1 MRECVLMGM
10 ILPLSWRVEAKKPPK
25 WGRQT
30 TKEEKEELEKEKHTP
45 GKKEKMGRSQIKHER
60 SPGRYAGRDKP
71 GGVEEKGKRCGK
83 SYIAHED
90 ECHIGDV
97 DKPKKGK
104 SQDPKSKKKPRTKT
118 VKPKGAKP
126 QKQELPPVPKL
137 REKRE
142 KKPRFVNSPEGG
154 EGQLIGEGYLANGE
168 DGVYAIGAA
177 SNQHRI
183 YFPRVVDQA
192 QAQYLSSAI
201 AAVMG
206 LASPEDY
213 LFQNTPI
220 SQRVGTGHQIVPF
233 TELDQVQLK
242 RLAST
247 SPEVAGYFV
256 HAVLTRHDSVVG
268 QDFNNMVMRRDGR
281 VMVLHY
287 GGTLLWTDLGKRR
300 TDGMSP
306 DRLTELET
314 LRDPEINWQAA
325 SVFSGLSEQDITSAI
340 TEYLGRAEDEFI
352 LELVDAARF
361 SPEDRAEIGKGLI
374 ARKHLLESMVGEQ
387 HE

>member
-1 MRECVLMGM
+1 MGM

-25 WGRQT
+25 WGRQS

-45 GKKEKMGRSQIKHER
+45 GKKEKMGRSKIKHER

-97 DKPKKGK
+97 DKPKKGHEK
-104 SQDPKSKKKPRTKT
+104 DPKSKKKPRTKT

-126 QKQELPPVPKL
+126 PKNELPPVPKL

-154 EGQLIGEGYLANGE
+154 EGQLVGEGYLANGE

-213 LFQNTPI
+213 LFRNTPI

-233 TELDQVQLK
+233 AELDQVQLRRAAK
-242 RLAST
+242 T
-247 SPEVAGYFV
+247 DPDVAGYFI

-268 QDFNNMVMRRDGR
+268 QDFSNMVMRRDGR

-314 LRDPEINWQAA
+314 LRSPEINWQAA
-325 SVFSGLSEQDITSAI
+325 SVFSGLSDQAITSAI
-340 TEYLGRAEDEFI
+340 TEYLGRVEDEFI

-361 SPEDRAEIGKGLI
+361 SPEDRAEIGTGLV

>member
-1 MRECVLMGM
+1 MGLV
-10 ILPLSWRVEAKKPPK
+10 LPLSWRVEAKKPPK

-45 GKKEKMGRSQIKHER
+45 GKKTKMGRSQIKHER

-97 DKPKKGK
+97 DKPKKGSK
-104 SQDPKSKKKPRTKT
+104 TDPKSKKKPRTKT
-118 VKPKGAKP
+118 VKPPAAKP
-126 QKQELPPVPKL
+126 KKSDLPPVPKL

-213 LFQNTPI
+213 LFRNTPI

-247 SPEVAGYFV
+247 NPEVAGYFV

-314 LRDPEINWQAA
+314 LRSPDINWQAA
-325 SVFSGLSEQDITSAI
+325 SVFAGLSDQAITSAI
-340 TEYLGRAEDEFI
+340 TEYLGRVEDEFI
-352 LELVDAARF
+352 LELVDACRF
-361 SPEDRAEIGKGLI
+361 SPEDRAEIGTGLI
-374 ARKHLLESMVGEQ
+374 ARKNLLESLGG
-387 HE
+387 

>member
-1 MRECVLMGM
+1 MSM
-10 ILPLSWRVEAKKPPK
+10 ILPFSWVVEAKKPAK

-30 TKEEKEELEKEKHTP
+30 TKEEKEELTKEKHTP
-45 GKKEKMGRSQIKHER
+45 GKKAKRGRSQIEHER
-60 SPGRYAGRDKP
+60 TQDRYAGRSKP

-97 DKPKKGK
+97 DKPKKGHEK
-104 SQDPKSKKKPRTKT
+104 DPKSKKKPRTKT
-118 VKPKGAKP
+118 VKPKGVKP
-126 QKQELPPVPKL
+126 KKLSLPPTPKQ

-154 EGQLIGEGYLANGE
+154 EGQLVGDGYLANGE

-183 YFPRVVDQA
+183 YFPGVVDQA

-220 SQRVGTGHQIVPF
+220 NQRIGTGHQILPF

-242 RLAST
+242 RLAKT
-247 SPEVAGYFV
+247 DPDVAGYFV
-256 HAVLTRHDSVVG
+256 HSVLTRHDSVVG
-268 QDFNNMVMRRDGR
+268 QAFNNMVLRRDGR

-306 DRLTELET
+306 DKLTELET
-314 LRDPEINWQAA
+314 LRSSDINWQAA
-325 SVFSGLSEQDITSAI
+325 SVFSGLSDQAITYAI
-340 TEYLGRAEDEFI
+340 TEYLGRVEDEFI
-352 LELVDAARF
+352 LDLVDAARF

-374 ARKHLLESMVGEQ
+374 ARKQLLESMVGEQ

>member
-1 MRECVLMGM
+1 MGTVLS
-10 ILPLSWRVEAKKPPK
+10 LSWRVEAKKPPK
-25 WGRQT
+25 WGRKT
-30 TKEEKEELEKEKHTP
+30 TKEEKEELLKEKHTP
-45 GKKEKMGRSQIKHER
+45 GKKVKKGRSQIEHER
-60 SPGRYAGRDKP
+60 TEDRYAGRSKP

-97 DKPKKGK
+97 DKPKKGHEK
-104 SQDPKSKKKPRTKT
+104 EPKAKKKPRTQT
-118 VKPKGAKP
+118 VKPKGVKP
-126 QKQELPPVPKL
+126 PKNELPPVPKL

-142 KKPRFVNSPEGG
+142 KKPRWVNSPEGG
-154 EGQLIGEGYLANGE
+154 KGQLVGEGYLQNGE

-192 QAQYLSSAI
+192 QALYVSSAI

-213 LFQNTPI
+213 LFRNTPI
-220 SQRVGTGHQIVPF
+220 SRRIGVGHKILPF
-233 TELDQVQLK
+233 TELDEWQLR
-242 RLAST
+242 RLART
-247 SPEVAGYFV
+247 NPEVAGYFV
-256 HAVLTRHDSVVG
+256 HAVLTRHDSVIG

-281 VMVLHY
+281 IMVLHF

-306 DRLTELET
+306 DRLVELET
-314 LRDPEINWQAA
+314 LRSPEINWQAA
-325 SVFSGLSEQDITSAI
+325 SIFGSLSDQAITSAI
-340 TEYLGRAEDEFI
+340 TEYLGRVEDEFI
-352 LELVDAARF
+352 LDLVDAARF
-361 SPEDRAEIGKGLI
+361 SPEDRAEIGTGLVS
-374 ARKHLLESMVGEQ
+374 RKHLLESMVGER

>member
-1 MRECVLMGM
+1 MGV
-10 ILPLSWRVEAKKPPK
+10 ILPLSWRVEAKKPAK

-30 TKEEKEELEKEKHTP
+30 TKEEKEELTKEKHTP
-45 GKKEKMGRSQIKHER
+45 GKKAKRGRSQIEHER
-60 SPGRYAGRDKP
+60 TQDRYAGRSKP

-97 DKPKKGK
+97 DKPKKGHEE
-104 SQDPKSKKKPRTKT
+104 DPKSKKKPRTKT
-118 VKPKGAKP
+118 VKPKNVKT
-126 QKQELPPVPKL
+126 QKSGLPPTPKM
-137 REKRE
+137 REQRE

-220 SQRVGTGHQIVPF
+220 NQRIGVGHKIEPF
-233 TELDQVQLK
+233 TELDEWQLK
-242 RLAST
+242 KLSRT
-247 SPEVAGYFV
+247 NPEVAGYFV

-268 QDFNNMVMRRDGR
+268 QDFSNMVMRRDGR

-314 LRDPEINWQAA
+314 LRSSEINWQAA
-325 SVFSGLSEQDITSAI
+325 SVFSGLSDQAITSAI
-340 TEYLGRAEDEFI
+340 IEYLGRVEDEFI
-352 LELVDAARF
+352 LELVDACRF
-361 SPEDRAEIGKGLI
+361 SPEDRAEIGTGLV
-374 ARKHLLESMVGEQ
+374 ARKHLLEAMVGEQ